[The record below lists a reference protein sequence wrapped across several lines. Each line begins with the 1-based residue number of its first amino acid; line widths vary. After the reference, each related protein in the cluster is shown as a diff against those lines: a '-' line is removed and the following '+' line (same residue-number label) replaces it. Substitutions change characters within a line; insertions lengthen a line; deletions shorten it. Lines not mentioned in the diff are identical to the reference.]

1 MHPDMHFIMTDSE
14 SGTSIRFLKIV
25 NIEVPHLKNIQKHLV
40 QLNHESLTIQFYFN
54 IYNS

>member
-1 MHPDMHFIMTDSE
+1 MTDSE

-25 NIEVPHLKNIQKHLV
+25 IIQVANLKNIHKHLV
-40 QLNHESLTIQFYFN
+40 HLNYESLTIQFYFN

>member
-1 MHPDMHFIMTDSE
+1 MHFIMTDSE

-25 NIEVPHLKNIQKHLV
+25 NIQVPNLKNFQKQLVHL
-40 QLNHESLTIQFYFN
+40 NYESLTIQFYFN

>member
-1 MHPDMHFIMTDSE
+1 MTDSE

-25 NIEVPHLKNIQKHLV
+25 NIQVPPHLKNIQKDLVHLS
-40 QLNHESLTIQFYFN
+40 HESLTIQFYFN